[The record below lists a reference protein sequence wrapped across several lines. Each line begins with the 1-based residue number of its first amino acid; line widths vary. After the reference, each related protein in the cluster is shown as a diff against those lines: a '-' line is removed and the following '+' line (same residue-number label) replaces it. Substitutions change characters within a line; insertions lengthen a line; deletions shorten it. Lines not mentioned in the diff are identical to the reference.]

1 MLSST
6 LGNLLSG
13 LSDENEAFYLAVK
26 AVDPLVIFALLV
38 ITAADE
44 NRRFAHGFDA
54 LNSGIGIGS
63 LGIVVIIHT
72 ALGGHELNS
81 MLHCVETADHCK
93 DRLHGYLHA
102 LCDGNGCH
110 NIFHIAQS
118 YQIHIFMNIHQ
129 LVLFAVYALDDLV
142 IPQEITVLQL
152 VMGGEQDRSGR
163 TSVGEISGII
173 IVIIQHTDIC
183 LRLMGGHCF
192 LSRHI
197 GFHGVMSVQVIRCD
211 VQDCG
216 YHRMECMYGL

>member
-1 MLSST
+1 
-6 LGNLLSG
+6 
-13 LSDENEAFYLAVK
+13 
-26 AVDPLVIFALLV
+26 
-38 ITAADE
+38 
-44 NRRFAHGFDA
+44 
-54 LNSGIGIGS
+54 
-63 LGIVVIIHT
+63 
-72 ALGGHELNS
+72 
-81 MLHCVETADHCK
+81 
-93 DRLHGYLHA
+93 
-102 LCDGNGCH
+102 
-110 NIFHIAQS
+110 
-118 YQIHIFMNIHQ
+118 MNIHQ

-216 YHRMECMYGL
+216 YHRMEGMYGL